1 MDANTFAILIHELRN
16 QCSYYETAVRLFNQ
30 SLQQNAP
37 GSAFFAAQ
45 SALTSASHIA
55 NILWPTRAR
64 ATKRGETLRDV
75 LKLDDGHAL
84 NDKRL
89 QALWEHADER
99 LDDWIQQTK
108 GKKIAFDF
116 IGPKAQLP
124 SGETSDLN
132 LYRLYDPEQL
142 VFYYRGKAFHFQ
154 GLSSAVA
161 DVASRVLSAHKQLFP
176 EQHKEEAAAQAQAET
191 APAEPA
197 PEAEPEAPKPAAKRT
212 ARKAPAKKPTTRK
225 TPARKTTTRKP
236 AARKAAAAK
245 KTTAAKATA
254 AKKPTRRRTTKKT
267 APKAT

>member
-64 ATKRGETLRDV
+64 ATKRGETLRNV
-75 LKLDDGHAL
+75 LKLDENHAL

-108 GKKIAFDF
+108 GERIAFDF

-124 SGETSDLN
+124 SGATQDLN
-132 LYRLYDPEQL
+132 LYRLYDPQDL

-176 EQHKEEAAAQAQAET
+176 DQHKEEATAE
-191 APAEPA
+191 APAEAAPSEPA
-197 PEAEPEAPKPAAKRT
+197 PAAEPEAPKPATKRT
-212 ARKAPAKKPTTRK
+212 ARKAPAKRTTARK
-225 TPARKTTTRKP
+225 TPAKKP
-236 AARKAAAAK
+236 AARKTTAAK
-245 KTTAAKATA
+245 KTPASKPPA
-254 AKKPTRRRTTKKT
+254 AKKPARRRTTKKAAPET
-267 APKAT
+267 AQN

>member
-16 QCSYYETAVRLFNQ
+16 QCSFYETAVRLFNQ

-75 LKLDDGHAL
+75 LKLDGNHAL

-89 QALWEHADER
+89 QTLWEHADER

-108 GKKIAFDF
+108 GEKIAFDF

-132 LYRLYDPEQL
+132 LYRLYDPQQL

-176 EQHKEEAAAQAQAET
+176 DQHKEEPAAE
-191 APAEPA
+191 APAEVVPE
-197 PEAEPEAPKPAAKRT
+197 PEAKPEAPKPAAKRT
-212 ARKAPAKKPTTRK
+212 TRKAPAKKTTARK
-225 TPARKTTTRKP
+225 TSARKTTTRKP
-236 AARKAAAAK
+236 AARKTAATK
-245 KTTAAKATA
+245 KTTAAKSTA
-254 AKKPTRRRTTKKT
+254 AKKPARRRTTKK
-267 APKAT
+267 AEPKAT

>member
-16 QCSYYETAVRLFNQ
+16 QCSFYETAVRLFNQ

-75 LKLDDGHAL
+75 LKLDGNHAL

-89 QALWEHADER
+89 QTLWEHADER

-108 GKKIAFDF
+108 GEKIAFDF

-124 SGETSDLN
+124 SGATSDLN
-132 LYRLYDPEQL
+132 LYRLYDPQQL

-176 EQHKEEAAAQAQAET
+176 DQHKEEAATAAE
-191 APAEPA
+191 APAEAA
-197 PEAEPEAPKPAAKRT
+197 PEPQAKPEAPKPAAKRT
-212 ARKAPAKKPTTRK
+212 TRKAPAKKTTARK
-225 TPARKTTTRKP
+225 TSARKTTTRKP
-236 AARKAAAAK
+236 AARKTAAAK
-245 KTTAAKATA
+245 KTTAAKSTA
-254 AKKPTRRRTTKKT
+254 AKKPARRRTTKK
-267 APKAT
+267 AEPKAT